1 VPLGNEV
8 VVIASAGGAMVNV
21 KVALLDCAGDS
32 ESVAL
37 TVTVKLPDAVGVP
50 LIAPVAAF
58 NVTPAGSAPEA
69 IDQA

>member
-1 VPLGNEV
+1 
-8 VVIASAGGAMVNV
+8 M
-21 KVALLDCAGDS
+21 DCAGDS

-50 LIAPVAAF
+50 LIAPVAVF
-58 NVTPAGSAPEA
+58 KVTPAGSAPEA